1 MSKAAIR
8 DLEADIGMDQLA
20 MAIPVVPVDRLW
32 PTSPPKAIIGS
43 RQTVVPVDNALAIKA
58 N

>member
-20 MAIPVVPVDRLW
+20 MAIPVVLVDRLW
-32 PTSPPKAIIGS
+32 PRSPPMAIMGS
-43 RQTVVPVDNALAIKA
+43 RRTVVPVDHALAIKA
-58 N
+58 H